1 MKLERSFYTREILT
15 VSRELIGK
23 NLVHRTAEG
32 ITKGRI
38 VEVEAYVGTVDKASH
53 AYGNKRTG
61 RTAIQYSVGGFAYV
75 YLIYGMYDCM
85 NIVTG
90 QEGLAEVI
98 LIRALEP
105 VEGIELMRERRHT
118 TALKNLC
125 SGPGK
130 LCMAMGITRECY
142 GLDLCGDELYLE
154 EGSVPVKPD
163 EISAT
168 KRINIDYAE
177 EARDFPWR
185 FILTGSPFLS
195 VKG

>member
-23 NLVHRTAEG
+23 NLVHHTAEG

-38 VEVEAYVGTVDKASH
+38 VEVEAYVGAVDKASH
-53 AYGNKRTG
+53 AYGNKCTG

-90 QEGLAEVI
+90 QEGLAEAI

-105 VEGIELMRERRHT
+105 VEGIELMRKRRHT

-154 EGSVPVKPD
+154 QGSVSVKPD

>member
-1 MKLERSFYTREILT
+1 
-15 VSRELIGK
+15 
-23 NLVHRTAEG
+23 
-32 ITKGRI
+32 
-38 VEVEAYVGTVDKASH
+38 
-53 AYGNKRTG
+53 
-61 RTAIQYSVGGFAYV
+61 
-75 YLIYGMYDCM
+75 MYDCM

-90 QEGLAEVI
+90 QEGLAEAI

-105 VEGIELMRERRHT
+105 VEGIELMRKRRRT

-177 EARDFPWR
+177 EACDFPWR